1 MELVGI
7 RAAPKETLVK
17 LKEALKGVRFEE
29 AIVTLVTDWQDQRA
43 RARFAVYVRE
53 GKQRVLSLDA
63 FGPRFGPEG
72 DDALRE
78 LMQWFLDRGVD
89 VNLFREV
96 VLPPSEYAVLFE
108 LDGDEVNQLLVAK
121 ANYAD
126 PKLYINRG
134 FTSRM

>member
-78 LMQWFLDRGVD
+78 LM
-89 VNLFREV
+89 
-96 VLPPSEYAVLFE
+96 
-108 LDGDEVNQLLVAK
+108 
-121 ANYAD
+121 
-126 PKLYINRG
+126 
-134 FTSRM
+134 